1 MNIRL
6 KNRLNQ
12 FSREQLIDYI
22 CLSCL
27 DIRSTHS
34 DEDAQE
40 MINDIRQILEEYI
53 NKAAP

>member
-22 CLSCL
+22 CLSCRG
-27 DIRSTHS
+27 IRSTHS